1 MLAYFLFFMAVLI
14 ASVGGL
20 GLMGLMSINVMER
33 TREIGVMRAIGA
45 GNADIQR
52 IVIAEGIVI
61 GLVSW
66 VLALLLS
73 IPITYLLDYSIG
85 ISIFQAPLSVIFS
98 WTGPCAWLA
107 GILLIA
113 SLASA
118 VPAWRASRL
127 TVRETLVYE

>member
-14 ASVGGL
+14 ATVGGL

-45 GNADIQR
+45 GSADIQG
-52 IVIAEGIVI
+52 IVVAEGVVI
-61 GLVSW
+61 GLASW
-66 VLALLLS
+66 VMAVVLS

-85 ISIFQAPLSVIFS
+85 ISIFQAPLTVIFN
-98 WTGPCAWLA
+98 WTGPFIWLG
-107 GILLIA
+107 GILVIA
-113 SLASA
+113 ALASA